1 MLSLKA
7 MEMDTSLNKIR
18 ERFHLRREYDFESL
32 PEHVRDDFANQMIVK
47 HFKRGQNIFT
57 EGAFPAGIY
66 FVKSGKIKKFK
77 MLNSGKEQIIY
88 ICSEGEMIGYA
99 AFLGEER
106 YHDSAA
112 TITESAIG
120 FIPKDRLVYLMDRHH
135 ELSKLLIKKLSHE
148 FGVMVNFIAT
158 FTKKS
163 VRERVALTL
172 LILNE
177 NFRNNVNENSE
188 IQIELTREDFANIV
202 GIAIET
208 LVRILSDF
216 EREGLISKK
225 GRKIVIRQP
234 LRLFS
239 IADLTDTF

>member
-1 MLSLKA
+1 
-7 MEMDTSLNKIR
+7 MDDALIKIR
-18 ERFHLRREYDFESL
+18 ERFYLKREFDFESL
-32 PEHVRDDFANQMIVK
+32 PDYVKDDFNKQMIVK
-47 HFKRGQNIFT
+47 HFKRGQTIFN
-57 EGAFPAGIY
+57 EGAYPSGIF
-66 FVKSGKIKKFK
+66 FVKTGKIKKFK
-77 MLNSGKEQIIY
+77 TLNSGKEQIIY
-88 ICSEGEMIGYA
+88 LCSEGEMIGYA

-112 TITESAIG
+112 TITDSSIG
-120 FIPKDRLVYLMDRHH
+120 FISQEKLVRLLDRHQ
-135 ELSKLLIKKLSHE
+135 ELSKLLVKKLSHE

-177 NFRNNVNENSE
+177 NFRQNKNVSDE
-188 IQIELTREDFANIV
+188 IEIELTREDFANIV

-208 LVRILSDF
+208 LVRILGNF
-216 EREGLISKK
+216 QQEGLIRKK
-225 GRKIVIRQP
+225 GRKIIV
-234 LRLFS
+234 LDHLSLFK